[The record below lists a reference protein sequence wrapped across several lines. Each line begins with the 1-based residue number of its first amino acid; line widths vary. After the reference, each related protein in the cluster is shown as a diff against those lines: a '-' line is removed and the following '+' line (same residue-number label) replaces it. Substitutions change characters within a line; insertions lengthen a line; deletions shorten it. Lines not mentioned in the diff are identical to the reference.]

1 MKVCKSCGT
10 VLDSSFSLGSKC
22 PNCKIKIVYEESLPV
37 PFFSKMKGWLTL
49 LAGIVGI
56 AVIVFMIGNLIYL
69 PFSMYFLQK
78 DANVINQYQIIIAD
92 MERNLTL
99 DGSQESIA
107 EVEEYV
113 KTHIDKFKLFS
124 DKHELLDGS
133 LFSSVHSQEEKR
145 KVSGMAAAYIAINKE
160 RFTNKEV
167 IKVLNKIGFYS
178 PTNMKKIN
186 PYFLEKMRENN
197 TTH

>member
-1 MKVCKSCGT
+1 MKVCKSCGA

-37 PFFSKMKGWLTL
+37 PFFSQMKGWLTIF
-49 LAGIVGI
+49 AGFVGL
-56 AVIVFMIGNLIYL
+56 AVIVFLIGRLIYL
-69 PFSMYFLQK
+69 PFSMYFLQE
-78 DANVINQYQIIIAD
+78 DVNVINQYQLIVAD

-99 DGSQESIA
+99 DNSQESIA

-133 LFSSVHSQEEKR
+133 LFSSVHSPEEKQN
-145 KVSGMAAAYIAINKE
+145 VSGVAAAYIAINKE
-160 RFTNKEV
+160 KFQNKEI
-167 IKVLNKIGFYS
+167 IKLFNRIGFYD
-178 PTNMKKIN
+178 PTNMELIN
-186 PYFLEKMRENN
+186 PYFLEKMRETNI
-197 TTH
+197 TH